1 MKATVNFYFD
11 TRLHKDTQEGIVKF
25 FVTWKRVQRP
35 FSTKIKIPQKDWE
48 KLQRNITN
56 EKLSAKLT
64 DGYFIDLFDRIY
76 GEKSD
81 YIYAK
86 NIVEQLG
93 SDFDFEKFKTLF
105 YNRNQKNVVVVQ
117 ISTVQDV
124 FNEIIKNLRAT
135 DQVKTRKMY
144 ETVINHLTLYL
155 LILKSPFYPVIAD
168 LRFEHI
174 TVDFLKKYEKWM
186 LSFGKFNKY
195 KNTYEPL
202 SITTIGIYMRHLRF
216 AFNEAISTYKVVSQ
230 ENYPFSK
237 KGYQIPASGNTKVAL
252 PKTDIQTL
260 TANISEYP
268 SIEHRSE
275 QLWLFSYLANGM
287 NFTDIC
293 RLKWTDIENN
303 TITFYRKKTSKT
315 QKVKRQISVIF
326 RPELQEIIK
335 QYGNDPKTSIY
346 VFPFINESMDEETK
360 VKHIEYLIKT
370 TNKYIRRTFEKLGL
384 PPKLST
390 YHARHSFATIL
401 MRANV
406 PIKFISDSLG
416 HASLKTTTTYLHSF
430 EEEQKQDFI
439 NNLL

>member
-1 MKATVNFYFD
+1 MNATVNFYFD
-11 TRLHKDTQEGIVKF
+11 TRLNKETQEGIVKF
-25 FVTWKRVQRP
+25 FVTWKRIQRP
-35 FSTKIKIPQKDWE
+35 YSSKIKITQKDWE
-48 KLQRNITN
+48 KLQRNISN

-64 DGYFIDLFDRIY
+64 DAYFIDLFDIIY
-76 GEKSD
+76 GEKSA
-81 YIYAK
+81 YIHAK
-86 NIVEQLG
+86 NITEQLG
-93 SDFDFEKFKTLF
+93 SDFDFDKFKTLF
-105 YNRNQKNVVVVQ
+105 YNRNQKSIIVVK
-117 ISTVQDV
+117 ILTVQDV
-124 FNEIIKNLRAT
+124 FNEIIKSLLNT
-135 DQVKTRKMY
+135 EQVKTRRMY
-144 ETVINHLTLYL
+144 ETVVNHLSLYL
-155 LILKSPFYPVIAD
+155 SILKSPFYPIIAD
-168 LRFEHI
+168 LKFEHI
-174 TVDFLKKYEKWM
+174 TVEFLQQYEKWM
-186 LSFGKFNKY
+186 LKFGKFNRH

-202 SITTIGIYMRHLRF
+202 SITSVGIYMRHLRF
-216 AFNEAISTYKVVSQ
+216 VYNEAISTYKTVSN
-230 ENYPFSK
+230 ELYPFSK

-275 QLWLFSYLANGM
+275 QLWLFSYIANGM

-303 TITFYRKKTSKT
+303 TISFYRQKTIKT
-315 QKVKRQISVIF
+315 QKVKRQISVIL
-326 RPELQEIIK
+326 RPELQEIIN
-335 QYGNDPKTSIY
+335 QYGTDPKSSVY
-346 VFPFINESMDEETK
+346 VFPFINESMNEETK
-360 VKHIEYLIKT
+360 VNQIEYLIKT

-430 EEEQKQDFI
+430 EDDQKQDFI
-439 NNLL
+439 NHLL